1 MIENHCSR
9 GKGFVPGDGIILP
22 EKGNTAS
29 QNESLSS
36 NVTQQQAGCIRPG
49 LGG

>member
-9 GKGFVPGDGIILP
+9 NKGFVPGDGIILP

-36 NVTQQQAGCIRPG
+36 SITQQQAGCMRSG
-49 LGG
+49 LRD